1 MLELNN
7 SGLIRPILHLWY
19 SFIPPGEAESQRYK
33 VLQTVTITQNTTKP
47 LFQVGTPLI
56 QWEHPNTGRLRTTS
70 LPVVGNGSLWL
81 NQKRVGYLMTSK
93 PDSGPAIRLEE
104 CRSSNDDFIVPAG
117 YCGTTQH
124 SGSMGWI
131 FLTQQPSTLPL
142 YRCYN
147 TGIGYHFASTS
158 SNCDG
163 RGNQEFLLGYI
174 PIK

>member
-1 MLELNN
+1 MKMRKLMLLGIGIFF
-7 SGLIRPILHLWY
+7 S
-19 SFIPPGEAESQRYK
+19 
-33 VLQTVTITQNTTKP
+33 
-47 LFQVGTPLI
+47 
-56 QWEHPNTGRLRTTS
+56 HPNLDVS
-70 LPVVGNGSLWL
+70 ELHNISSSLWL

-93 PDSGPAIRLEE
+93 PDSAPAIRLEE

-124 SGSMGWI
+124 LGSMGWI

-163 RGNQEFLLGYI
+163 RGKQEFLLGYI